1 MKIMVMIGSNVLG
14 EIIIMKNAEHEGG
27 KLVRV
32 VMLKEEAGLA
42 ILNEIRHLIT
52 VSTNTRKSKGEGL
65 DEDKAVSL
73 EITRHTKDITHIV
86 IFGFF
91 VE

>member
-32 VMLKEEAGLA
+32 VMLKDEAGLA

-52 VSTNTRKSKGEGL
+52 VSTNTRKSKGERQGR
-65 DEDKAVSL
+65 KPRNNSAYK
-73 EITRHTKDITHIV
+73 RHHTYCNIWLLR
-86 IFGFF
+86 
-91 VE
+91 